1 LARLLLRY
9 RCWKVANPR
18 YQAEE
23 LQLVTI
29 TAEAMPLQAEQPEAT
44 PRENELRHRMLAE
57 NSPLAM
63 QILAPDGTTLCVNLA
78 WERLWGVPFSA
89 VRRHNVL
96 QDPQLAEQG
105 LLPLLEKA
113 LAGECV
119 ELPIH
124 QYDQGVAANLPN
136 PRGKRWLRVLAY
148 PSYGPDGALREVVLI
163 QEDVT
168 ERVLA
173 EEAIRNLAYFDALT
187 HLPNRRLLMDRL
199 EQALIASRRSGEY
212 GAVLMLDLDH
222 FKTLNDT
229 QGHAA
234 GDQLLK
240 EVAQRL
246 KAAVRRGDTV
256 ARLGGDEFVVVLQD
270 LGEPEE
276 TAANEAERLAE
287 KIRGVLDQS
296 LAVPAGRAEC
306 HTTASIGVMLFRGQ
320 DTQPDELLQHADV
333 ALYQAKGAGG
343 NAIRF
348 FNPTMQAA
356 IDARLALAAAL
367 RSGLEEDGFQLLY
380 QPQVDRDGDL
390 VGAEALLRWHSPSRG
405 LVLPD
410 DFIPVAEDTGII
422 VAIGKRVL
430 DAACAQ
436 LKAWQAAS
444 ATRNLRMSVNVSAR
458 QIIQYDF
465 VAQVEQSLSLSGADP
480 IGLTLEL
487 KESVVLDNVEQVT
500 ETMRLL
506 DVLGVAFALDNFG
519 TGYSSLSCLKR
530 LPLRQLKIDRSFVH
544 DILDDP
550 NAAAI
555 VRTILAMGQSLGLE
569 VIAEGVATEGQ
580 RDLLQYL
587 GCSLFQGYLFGE
599 PAQIDA
605 QCRFLEIVANESDN
619 GHSVVPRSDPQ

>member
-1 LARLLLRY
+1 M
-9 RCWKVANPR
+9 
-18 YQAEE
+18 
-23 LQLVTI
+23 TI

-63 QILAPDGTTLCVNLA
+63 QILAPDGTTVCVNLA

-124 QYDQGVAANLPN
+124 QYDQGLAANLPN

-199 EQALIASRRSGEY
+199 GQALIASQRSGER
-212 GAVLMLDLDH
+212 GAVLMLDLDR
-222 FKTLNDT
+222 FKALNDT

-234 GDQLLK
+234 GDQLLI

-246 KAAVRRGDTV
+246 KAAVRRSDTV
-256 ARLGGDEFVVVLQD
+256 ARLGGDEFVVVLEH
-270 LGEPEE
+270 LGAPDE

-287 KIRGVLDQS
+287 KIRGVLNQP
-296 LAVPAGRAEC
+296 LAVPTGRAEC
-306 HTTASIGVMLFRGQ
+306 HTTASIGVTLFRGQ
-320 DTQPDELLQHADV
+320 DTQPDELLQQADV

-348 FNPTMQAA
+348 FNAAMQAA

-422 VAIGKRVL
+422 VPIGKRVL

-480 IGLTLEL
+480 TGLTLEL

-500 ETMRLL
+500 ETMRRL

-530 LPLRQLKIDRSFVH
+530 LPLRQLKIDRSFVR
-544 DILDDP
+544 DILDDQ

-587 GCSLFQGYLFGE
+587 GCSLFQGYLFGK

-605 QCRFLEIVANESDN
+605 QCRFLGIVANESDN
-619 GHSVVPRSDPQ
+619 GLSVVPRSDPQ